1 MEVQGKV
8 VWVSLLLHAGID
20 PQVEVDQGVDLEGKL
35 DLEILCESL
44 QKHMSL
50 ILSYSRD
57 WRFPQVNFQFKVLG
71 IFFFLGHF
79 LVELLY
85 LGLGHYLLSGLDL
98 VNWNHELLGLF
109 LVIKRTLLCYRL
121 GRIEMTY
128 KPAHLARIL
137 DEIRHT
143 S

>member
-1 MEVQGKV
+1 LLLAFSNVVLLHEIGAVRRLEVQGKV

-35 DLEILCESL
+35 DLEILCES
-44 QKHMSL
+44 
-50 ILSYSRD
+50 SRD

-98 VNWNHELLGLF
+98 VNWNHELLGY
-109 LVIKRTLLCYRL
+109 VIGL
-121 GRIEMTY
+121 GGLR
-128 KPAHLARIL
+128 
-137 DEIRHT
+137 
-143 S
+143 